1 MSSKS
6 NLTATV
12 ALSIGAILL
21 SNSFFTSV
29 SNAKEKNINSSTVA
43 LNQIIPGF
51 PKKPKIKFPA
61 IPTAQ
66 NNYAALWDKSPSS
79 AWVARHGMT
88 SDQYQAEFDKYVG
101 QGYRLVQVSG
111 YGVNGKDYYAA
122 LWNKSPSSAWV
133 ARHGMTSDQ
142 YQAEFDKYVGQGY
155 RLVQVSGYGVNG
167 KDYYAAIWDKSPS
180 TAWVARH
187 GMTSAQYQAEFDKYV
202 GQGYRLVQ
210 VSGYGVNGKDYY
222 AAIWDKSPSGAW
234 VARHGMTSAQYQAEF
249 DKYVGQGYRLVQVS
263 GYRVSGG
270 NSLYAAI
277 WSKSESPAW
286 VARHGLTSA
295 QYQAEFD
302 KYVGQGYRLV
312 QVSGY

>member
-1 MSSKS
+1 MSTKS
-6 NLTATV
+6 NLTAIV
-12 ALSIGAILL
+12 ALSIGALL
-21 SNSFFTSV
+21 ASTSIFTPV
-29 SNAKEKNINSSTVA
+29 SNAKETKIDNSKLT
-43 LNQIIPGF
+43 LNQLAPIFNRRIS
-51 PKKPKIKFPA
+51 IKD
-61 IPTAQ
+61 
-66 NNYAALWDKSPSS
+66 NYAALWDKSASS

-111 YGVNGKDYYAA
+111 YGLNGKDYYAAIWDKSPSAAWVARHRMTSAEYQAEFDKYVGQGYRLVQVSGYGVNGKDYYAA
-122 LWNKSPSSAWV
+122 IWDKSPSTAWV

-180 TAWVARH
+180 
-187 GMTSAQYQAEFDKYV
+187 
-202 GQGYRLVQ
+202 
-210 VSGYGVNGKDYY
+210 
-222 AAIWDKSPSGAW
+222 GAW
-234 VARHGMTSAQYQAEF
+234 VARHRMTSAQYQAEF

-263 GYRVSGG
+263 GYRVNGS

-277 WSKSESPAW
+277 WSKSNSPAW

-302 KYVGQGYRLV
+302 KNVGQGYRLV